1 MSSLYSASLLV
12 PDFVHPSTHLDHN
25 GGYYSF
31 FDLMQSP
38 SDSPSP
44 APPPN
49 NSSASSKSQSHS
61 PAPDTLVSRPSPPSN
76 SEIYNCQWVDC
87 TSTFADPEV
96 LYNHLC
102 NDHIGRK
109 STNNLCLTC
118 KWKDCGT
125 SCAKRDHITS
135 HLRVH
140 TPLKP
145 HVCEICKKS
154 FKRPQDLKK
163 HEKIHTEE
171 HHAQHKHS
179 KAITVN
185 DPVYT
190 SRVRGDAL
198 PAKGS
203 LNRSLSGKLQGA
215 APTSGL
221 PHKVPFARA
230 RPRSGIAADGGHY
243 SALPTPSPELEPIAH
258 PSRHVPHSSYE
269 LFLHNQ
275 VPSWDGPKPDARAS
289 NRNKRSLE
297 YNVDDFFIEMKK
309 RKVNPSYDPQMVER
323 LNSLAYAQDGA
334 HYDEFNPRSVSFD
347 VRTPEELA
355 AVNEFL
361 VTLGRDVTASNNRG
375 SQDLS
380 GRFSPTSYFD
390 ADSLSQLGL
399 TGMPGL
405 LGPGTAYAH
414 DAAYSQA
421 AHPSHQYA
429 SAYPSPPSLGRS
441 SHPSVQHNQYNPVY
455 SPMHAPAPSG
465 YSEHYTPSHRVSA
478 PASHD
483 FTLNTPSSAY
493 SYHSTS
499 TPQGHF
505 HPTPPL
511 DPTSPHSSSS
521 TPSNATPPHHSSIQE
536 SFAEF
541 NSLRGPR
548 GAPPPVQMAAPE
560 YHHKAMRTMIPLKTA
575 PGNAPEPVAPKPTTI
590 THLGS
595 IKSLLSSSPPPPSSV
610 ASSSKLYPLLL
621 PEDSDLKLPSLKPDA
636 GPFRLPPL
644 KDMYRS
650 PSPVTQSVSRSPD
663 TSRGT
668 TPSSTRSS
676 PVSTHTVI
684 PSLRSITETSES
696 DELVKKVGKIQLDHM
711 TKEVTP
717 EDRRKHAELIRNL
730 LVKINKDYRKR
741 FGTPQLESS
750 GVLRTRQPSVDVEM
764 AAA

>member
-1 MSSLYSASLLV
+1 
-12 PDFVHPSTHLDHN
+12 
-25 GGYYSF
+25 
-31 FDLMQSP
+31 MQP
-38 SDSPSP
+38 PTDSPSP
-44 APPPN
+44 PP
-49 NSSASSKSQSHS
+49 KSESHSRS
-61 PAPDTLVSRPSPPSN
+61 PAPETESYP
-76 SEIYNCQWVDC
+76 CQWLDC
-87 TSTFADPEV
+87 SSTFNDPEI

-145 HVCEICKKS
+145 HVCEICKKP

-185 DPVYT
+185 DPAYI
-190 SRVRGDAL
+190 SRVRGDSL
-198 PAKGS
+198 PTKSA
-203 LNRSLSGKLQGA
+203 LNRPFVGKLQGT
-215 APTSGL
+215 APSSAL
-221 PHKVPFARA
+221 PKVPFART
-230 RPRSGIAADGGHY
+230 RPRSGIADGGHY
-243 SALPTPSPELEPIAH
+243 SVLPTPSPELEPVPH
-258 PSRHVPHSSYE
+258 PSRHVPYDV
-269 LFLHNQ
+269 FLQNHA
-275 VPSWDGPKPDARAS
+275 PSWDGVRSDPRAP

-297 YNVDDFFIEMKK
+297 YNVDDFFTEMKK
-309 RKVNPSYDPQMVER
+309 RKVNPAYDTHMVER
-323 LNSLAYAQDGA
+323 LNSLAYAQDDG

-361 VTLGRDVTASNNRG
+361 VTLGRDVTAPNHRG

-380 GRFSPTSYFD
+380 GRFSPSSYFD

-399 TGMPGL
+399 VGMPGL
-405 LGPGTAYAH
+405 VGPGTAYSH
-414 DAAYSQA
+414 DATYSQT

-429 SAYPSPPSLGRS
+429 AGYPSPPSIGRS
-441 SHPSVQHNQYNPVY
+441 SHPSVQQNQYNPVY
-455 SPMHAPAPSG
+455 PPMHTSTPST
-465 YSEHYTPSHRVSA
+465 YSEHYTPSNQCRVAA
-478 PASHD
+478 PAAHEY
-483 FTLNTPSSAY
+483 LHTPSSYAT
-493 SYHSTS
+493 SGYHSS
-499 TPQGHF
+499 SSPQGHF

-521 TPSNATPPHHSSIQE
+521 TPSNATPPHHSSM
-536 SFAEF
+536 SDSYAEF
-541 NSLRGPR
+541 SSLRGPR

-560 YHHKAMRTMIPLKTA
+560 YHHKMRTMIPLLKTA
-575 PGNAPEPVAPKPTTI
+575 PGTAPEPTPPKSSTT
-590 THLGS
+590 TYRGPLAQ
-595 IKSLLSSSPPPPSSV
+595 LSSMSSSSSSV

-644 KDMYRS
+644 SEMYRPPSPLMSTPRS
-650 PSPVTQSVSRSPD
+650 PS

-676 PVSTHTVI
+676 PMSSHSTV
-684 PSLRSITETSES
+684 PSRRSVAEASES
-696 DELVKKVGKIQLDHM
+696 EELVRQVGKIELDHL

-730 LVKINKDYRKR
+730 LVRINEDYKKR
-741 FGTPQLESS
+741 FGTPQAPSKDS
-750 GVLRTRQPSVDVEM
+750 RTHHRFRDVEM
-764 AAA
+764 TATA

>member
-1 MSSLYSASLLV
+1 
-12 PDFVHPSTHLDHN
+12 
-25 GGYYSF
+25 
-31 FDLMQSP
+31 MQPP
-38 SDSPSP
+38 SDSP
-44 APPPN
+44 PPPSPQSN
-49 NSSASSKSQSHS
+49 NSSSLKV
-61 PAPDTLVSRPSPPSN
+61 PDTSSN
-76 SEIYNCQWVDC
+76 SESYNCQWVDC
-87 TSTFADPEV
+87 SASFTDPEV

-185 DPVYT
+185 DPAYA
-190 SRVRGDAL
+190 SRVRGD
-198 PAKGS
+198 PIPSKGV
-203 LNRSLSGKLQGA
+203 LNKSLSGKPLGP
-215 APTSGL
+215 APTPL
-221 PHKVPFARA
+221 PPKVPFARA
-230 RPRSGIAADGGHY
+230 HTRSGADGGHY
-243 SALPTPSPELEPIAH
+243 SALPTPSPELEHH

-275 VPSWDGPKPDARAS
+275 TPSWDGAKSDARAS
-289 NRNKRSLE
+289 HRNKRSLE
-297 YNVDDFFIEMKK
+297 YNVDDFFTEMKK
-309 RKVNPSYDPQMVER
+309 RKVNPAYDNNMVER
-323 LNSLAYAQDGA
+323 LNNLAYAQDSA

-361 VTLGRDVTASNNRG
+361 VTLGRDVTANNRA

-399 TGMPGL
+399 AGMPGL
-405 LGPGTAYAH
+405 LGSGTSYAH
-414 DAAYSQA
+414 DAAYAQA
-421 AHPSHQYA
+421 AHQYA
-429 SAYPSPPSLGRS
+429 TAAYPSPSLGRS
-441 SHPSVQHNQYNPVY
+441 SHPSVQQTQYSPVY
-455 SPMHAPAPSG
+455 PPMHVSTPGG
-465 YSEHYTPSHRVSA
+465 YSDHYTSSHQSRASA
-478 PASHD
+478 SASHD
-483 FTLNTPSSAY
+483 YGLNTPPSTYA
-493 SYHSTS
+493 YHSTP

-521 TPSNATPPHHSSIQE
+521 TPSNATPPHHSSMQE
-536 SFAEF
+536 SFVEF
-541 NSLRGPR
+541 SSLRGSR

-575 PGNAPEPVAPKPTTI
+575 PANAPEPVAPAHPTTI
-590 THLGS
+590 HRGS
-595 IKSLLSSSPPPPSSV
+595 ISALLSPPPSSSV
-610 ASSSKLYPLLL
+610 PSSSKLYPLLL
-621 PEDSDLKLPSLKPDA
+621 PEDSHLKLPSLKPDA
-636 GPFRLPPL
+636 GPFRLPPIR
-644 KDMYRS
+644 DMYRS
-650 PSPVTQSVSRSPD
+650 PSPQTSASRSPD

-676 PVSTHTVI
+676 PVSTHTTI
-684 PSLRSITETSES
+684 PGLRSITETSES
-696 DELVKKVGKIQLDHM
+696 DELVRKVGKIQLDHL
-711 TKEVTP
+711 TKEVTAG
-717 EDRRKHAELIRNL
+717 DRRKHAELIRNL
-730 LVKINKDYRKR
+730 LVKINEDYRRR
-741 FGTPQLESS
+741 FGSPQIESS
-750 GVLRTRQPSVDVEM
+750 RTLRTRLPSVDVEM

>member
-1 MSSLYSASLLV
+1 MSSLHSATVLV
-12 PDFVHPSTHLDHN
+12 PDFIPPNNLDRLLLQDSYN
-25 GGYYSF
+25 Q
-31 FDLMQSP
+31 LMQPP
-38 SDSPSP
+38 SDSPPPASP
-44 APPPN
+44 QNTNSATSSLKAP
-49 NSSASSKSQSHS
+49 SQSS
-61 PAPDTLVSRPSPPSN
+61 APDTAVSSPSIPSN
-76 SEIYNCQWVDC
+76 SESYNCQWVDC
-87 TSTFADPEV
+87 STSFTDPEV

-185 DPVYT
+185 DPAYA
-190 SRVRGDAL
+190 SRVRGDAI
-198 PAKGS
+198 PSKGA
-203 LNRSLSGKLQGA
+203 LNRSLSDKLQGA
-215 APTSGL
+215 APGAL
-221 PHKVPFARA
+221 PPKVPFARA
-230 RPRSGIAADGGHY
+230 RTRSGIGADGGHY
-243 SALPTPSPELEPIAH
+243 SALPTPSPELEPH

-275 VPSWDGPKPDARAS
+275 VPSWDGAKSDARAS

-297 YNVDDFFIEMKK
+297 YNVDDFFTEMKK
-309 RKVNPSYDPQMVER
+309 RKVNPAYDNHMVDR

-361 VTLGRDVTASNNRG
+361 VTLGRDVTANNRT

-405 LGPGTAYAH
+405 LGPGTAYIH
-414 DAAYSQA
+414 DAAYAQTV
-421 AHPSHQYA
+421 HPPHEYA
-429 SAYPSPPSLGRS
+429 TAAYPSPSLGRS
-441 SHPSVQHNQYNPVY
+441 SHPSVQQTQYTPVY
-455 SPMHAPAPSG
+455 PPMHTSTPGG
-465 YSEHYTPSHRVSA
+465 YSDHYTSSHQSRASA
-478 PASHD
+478 SASHD
-483 FTLNTPSSAY
+483 YGLNTPSSTYA
-493 SYHSTS
+493 YHSAS

-541 NSLRGPR
+541 SSLRGSR

-575 PGNAPEPVAPKPTTI
+575 PANAPEPAPPGLPTT
-590 THLGS
+590 THRGS
-595 IKSLLSSSPPPPSSV
+595 INALLSPPSSSV
-610 ASSSKLYPLLL
+610 PSSSKLYPLLL
-621 PEDSDLKLPSLKPDA
+621 PEDSHLKLPSLKPDA
-636 GPFRLPPL
+636 GPFRLPPI
-644 KDMYRS
+644 KDMYRP
-650 PSPVTQSVSRSPD
+650 PSPQTSASRSPA

-676 PVSTHTVI
+676 PVSTHTNI
-684 PSLRSITETSES
+684 PGLRSITETSES
-696 DELVKKVGKIQLDHM
+696 DELVRKVGKIQLDHL
-711 TKEVTP
+711 TKEVTS

-730 LVKINKDYRKR
+730 LVKINDDYRKR
-741 FGTPQLESS
+741 FGSPQIESS
-750 GVLRTRQPSVDVEM
+750 RVLRTRLPSVDVEM

>member
-1 MSSLYSASLLV
+1 MSSSYSAIVLV
-12 PDFVHPSTHLDHN
+12 PDFFQQVS
-25 GGYYSF
+25 
-31 FDLMQSP
+31 LMQPP
-38 SDSPSP
+38 SDSPPPSSP
-44 APPPN
+44 
-49 NSSASSKSQSHS
+49 ASSKIPSQS
-61 PAPDTLVSRPSPPSN
+61 PAPDNSQSN
-76 SEIYNCQWVDC
+76 SESYNCQWLDC
-87 TSTFADPEV
+87 SSAFTDPEV

-185 DPVYT
+185 DPAYA
-190 SRVRGDAL
+190 SRVRGDPISSKA
-198 PAKGS
+198 A

-215 APTSGL
+215 APSAL
-221 PHKVPFARA
+221 PTKVPFARA
-230 RPRSGIAADGGHY
+230 RPRSAIGADGGHY
-243 SALPTPSPELEPIAH
+243 SALPTPSPELESNH

-275 VPSWDGPKPDARAS
+275 VPSWDGPKSDLRPS

-297 YNVDDFFIEMKK
+297 YNVDDFFTEMKK
-309 RKVNPSYDPQMVER
+309 RKVNPSYDSHMVER

-361 VTLGRDVTASNNRG
+361 VTLGRDVTANNRA

-390 ADSLSQLGL
+390 TDSLSQLGL

-414 DAAYSQA
+414 DATYAQPA
-421 AHPSHQYA
+421 HQYA
-429 SAYPSPPSLGRS
+429 TAAYPSPPSLGRS
-441 SHPSVQHNQYNPVY
+441 SHPSVQQAPYNPVY
-455 SPMHAPAPSG
+455 PPMHASTPSS
-465 YSEHYTPSHRVSA
+465 YSDHYTSSHQSRISA
-478 PASHD
+478 PAPHD
-483 FTLNTPSSAY
+483 YGLNTPSSAY
-493 SYHSTS
+493 GYHSTS

-541 NSLRGPR
+541 SSLRGPR

-575 PGNAPEPVAPKPTTI
+575 AANAPEPVAPTLPTT
-590 THLGS
+590 THRGS
-595 IKSLLSSSPPPPSSV
+595 INALLSAPSSSV
-610 ASSSKLYPLLL
+610 PSSSKLYPLLL

-636 GPFRLPPL
+636 GPFRLPPI
-644 KDMYRS
+644 KDMCRA
-650 PSPVTQSVSRSPD
+650 PSPHTSRSSD

-668 TPSSTRSS
+668 TPSSARSS
-676 PVSTHTVI
+676 PESTHTTI
-684 PSLRSITETSES
+684 PSLRSITGTSES
-696 DELVKKVGKIQLDHM
+696 DELVRKVGKIQLDHL

-730 LVKINKDYRKR
+730 LVKINEDYRKR
-741 FGTPQLESS
+741 FGSPQMESRM
-750 GVLRTRQPSVDVEM
+750 LRTRPPSVDVEM

>member
-1 MSSLYSASLLV
+1 MTSLHSATVLV
-12 PDFVHPSTHLDHN
+12 PDFIPL
-25 GGYYSF
+25 GY
-31 FDLMQSP
+31 LMQPP
-38 SDSPSP
+38 SDSP
-44 APPPN
+44 PPPSH
-49 NSSASSKSQSHS
+49 NSTASSLKAPSQS
-61 PAPDTLVSRPSPPSN
+61 PPPDTSVSISSH
-76 SEIYNCQWVDC
+76 SESYNCQWVDC
-87 TSTFADPEV
+87 SATFTDPEV

-185 DPVYT
+185 DPAYA
-190 SRVRGDAL
+190 SRVRGDAV
-198 PAKGS
+198 PSKGT
-203 LNRSLSGKLQGA
+203 LNRSLSGKLQGP
-215 APTSGL
+215 APGAL
-221 PHKVPFARA
+221 PSKVPFARA
-230 RPRSGIAADGGHY
+230 RPRSAIGADGGHY
-243 SALPTPSPELEPIAH
+243 SALPTPSPELDNH
-258 PSRHVPHSSYE
+258 PRHVPLPSYDP
-269 LFLHNQ
+269 FLHNQ
-275 VPSWDGPKPDARAS
+275 VPSWDSTKSDPRAS
-289 NRNKRSLE
+289 NRNKRSLD
-297 YNVDDFFIEMKK
+297 YTVDDFFTEMKK
-309 RKVNPSYDPQMVER
+309 RKVNPAYDNHMVER
-323 LNSLAYAQDGA
+323 LNNLTYAQDSA

-361 VTLGRDVTASNNRG
+361 VTLGRDVTGNNRAP
-375 SQDLS
+375 QDLS

-405 LGPGTAYAH
+405 LGPGTAYPH
-414 DAAYSQA
+414 DAAYAQTA
-421 AHPSHQYA
+421 HQYA
-429 SAYPSPPSLGRS
+429 TAAYPSPSLGRS
-441 SHPSVQHNQYNPVY
+441 SHPSVQQTQYSPVY
-455 SPMHAPAPSG
+455 PPMHVSSPGG
-465 YSEHYTPSHRVSA
+465 YSDHYTSSHQNRASVS
-478 PASHD
+478 ASHD
-483 FTLNTPSSAY
+483 YGLNTPSSTYA
-493 SYHSTS
+493 YHSTS

-541 NSLRGPR
+541 SSLRRPR

-560 YHHKAMRTMIPLKTA
+560 YHHKAMRAMIPLKTA
-575 PGNAPEPVAPKPTTI
+575 PANAPEPVPAAPAPPTTI
-590 THLGS
+590 HRGS
-595 IKSLLSSSPPPPSSV
+595 IKALLSPPSSSV
-610 ASSSKLYPLLL
+610 PSSSKLYPLLL
-621 PEDSDLKLPSLKPDA
+621 PEDSHLKLPSLKPDA
-636 GPFRLPPL
+636 GPFRLPPI
-644 KDMYRS
+644 KDMYRP
-650 PSPVTQSVSRSPD
+650 PSPHTSASRSPD

-676 PVSTHTVI
+676 PVSAHTSI
-684 PSLRSITETSES
+684 TGLRSITETSES
-696 DELVKKVGKIQLDHM
+696 DELVKKVDKIQLDHL

-717 EDRRKHAELIRNL
+717 EDRQKHAELIRNL
-730 LVKINKDYRKR
+730 LVKINEDYRKR
-741 FGTPQLESS
+741 FGSPQMGSS
-750 GVLRTRQPSVDVEM
+750 RVSRTRLPSVDVEM
-764 AAA
+764 AVA

>member
-1 MSSLYSASLLV
+1 MTSFHSATVLRH
-12 PDFVHPSTHLDHN
+12 DI
-25 GGYYSF
+25 
-31 FDLMQSP
+31 
-38 SDSPSP
+38 
-44 APPPN
+44 
-49 NSSASSKSQSHS
+49 
-61 PAPDTLVSRPSPPSN
+61 SRPSVPSN
-76 SEIYNCQWVDC
+76 SESYNCQWVDC
-87 TSTFADPEV
+87 SIAFTDPEV

-185 DPVYT
+185 DPAYA
-190 SRVRGDAL
+190 SRVRGDAI
-198 PAKGS
+198 PSKGA
-203 LNRSLSGKLQGA
+203 LNRSLSGKLQGPSPGA
-215 APTSGL
+215 L
-221 PHKVPFARA
+221 PSKVPFARA
-230 RPRSGIAADGGHY
+230 RPRSGIGADGGHY
-243 SALPTPSPELEPIAH
+243 SALPTPSPELEPH
-258 PSRHVPHSSYE
+258 PRHVPHSSYE
-269 LFLHNQ
+269 LFLQNQ
-275 VPSWDGPKPDARAS
+275 VPSWDGGKSDPRAS
-289 NRNKRSLE
+289 NRNKRSLD
-297 YNVDDFFIEMKK
+297 YSVDDFFTEMKK
-309 RKVNPSYDPQMVER
+309 RKVNPSYDNNMVER
-323 LNSLAYAQDGA
+323 LNNLAYAQDGA

-361 VTLGRDVTASNNRG
+361 VTLGRDVTNNRA

-390 ADSLSQLGL
+390 ADSLTQLGL
-399 TGMPGL
+399 VGMPGL

-414 DAAYSQA
+414 DAAYTQT
-421 AHPSHQYA
+421 PHQYA
-429 SAYPSPPSLGRS
+429 TAAYPSPPSLGS
-441 SHPSVQHNQYNPVY
+441 PVY
-455 SPMHAPAPSG
+455 PPMHTSTP
-465 YSEHYTPSHRVSA
+465 YSDHYTPSHRASA
-478 PASHD
+478 
-483 FTLNTPSSAY
+483 TPSSTYA
-493 SYHSTS
+493 YHSTS

-521 TPSNATPPHHSSIQE
+521 TPSNATPPHHSSIQD

-541 NSLRGPR
+541 GSLRGPR

-560 YHHKAMRTMIPLKTA
+560 YHHKAMRAMIPLKTA
-575 PGNAPEPVAPKPTTI
+575 PANAPGPVAPALPTT
-590 THLGS
+590 THRGS
-595 IKSLLSSSPPPPSSV
+595 INALLSPPSSSV
-610 ASSSKLYPLLL
+610 PSSSKLYPLLL
-621 PEDSDLKLPSLKPDA
+621 PEDSHLRLPSLKPDA
-636 GPFRLPPL
+636 GPFRLPPI

-650 PSPVTQSVSRSPD
+650 PSPRSPD

-676 PVSTHTVI
+676 PAATHTTI
-684 PSLRSITETSES
+684 PSLRSITETTES
-696 DELVKKVGKIQLDHM
+696 DELVRKVGKIQLDHL

-730 LVKINKDYRKR
+730 LVKINEDYRKR
-741 FGTPQLESS
+741 FGSPQMASS
-750 GVLRTRQPSVDVEM
+750 RVLRTRLPSVDVEM

>member
-1 MSSLYSASLLV
+1 MTSSYSATVFV
-12 PDFVHPSTHLDHN
+12 PDFVTSNHLLQVN
-25 GGYYSF
+25 NNNNNFGQPYPF

-38 SDSPSP
+38 S
-44 APPPN
+44 PPPH
-49 NSSASSKSQSHS
+49 STASPQSQS
-61 PAPDTLVSRPSPPSN
+61 PPPDTAVSRSSITSN
-76 SEIYNCQWVDC
+76 SDLYNCQWVDC
-87 TSTFADPEV
+87 TSTFTDPEV

-185 DPVYT
+185 DPAYT
-190 SRVRGDAL
+190 SRVRGDIV
-198 PAKGS
+198 PSKGA

-215 APTSGL
+215 APTL

-230 RPRSGIAADGGHY
+230 RPRSSIAADGGHY
-243 SALPTPSPELEPIAH
+243 SALPTPSPELESIAH

-275 VPSWDGPKPDARAS
+275 VPSWDGAKPDARAS

-297 YNVDDFFIEMKK
+297 YNVDDFFTEMKK
-309 RKVNPSYDPQMVER
+309 RKVNPSYDTQMMER
-323 LNSLAYAQDGA
+323 LNSIAYAQDGA

-361 VTLGRDVTASNNRG
+361 VTLGRDVTAPNNRG

-390 ADSLSQLGL
+390 TDSLSQLGL

-414 DAAYSQA
+414 DAAYAQA
-421 AHPSHQYA
+421 AHPSQQYA
-429 SAYPSPPSLGRS
+429 STGYPSPPSLGRS
-441 SHPSVQHNQYNPVY
+441 SHPSVQQNQYNPVY
-455 SPMHAPAPSG
+455 PPMHASNPGG
-465 YSEHYTPSHRVSA
+465 YSEHYTSSHRVSA
-478 PASHD
+478 PPSHD
-483 FTLNTPSSAY
+483 FALNTPSSAY
-493 SYHSTS
+493 GYHSTS

-521 TPSNATPPHHSSIQE
+521 TPSNATPPHHSSIQD
-536 SFAEF
+536 SFADLS
-541 NSLRGPR
+541 SLRGPR
-548 GAPPPVQMAAPE
+548 GAAPPVQMAAPE

-575 PGNAPEPVAPKPTTI
+575 PGNAPEPVAPKPPTT
-590 THLGS
+590 THRGS
-595 IKSLLSSSPPPPSSV
+595 INALLSPMPPSV

-621 PEDSDLKLPSLKPDA
+621 PGDSDLKLPSLKPDA

-650 PSPVTQSVSRSPD
+650 PSPSAPRSPD

-676 PVSTHTVI
+676 PVSTHTTI

-696 DELVKKVGKIQLDHM
+696 DELVKKVGKIQLDHL

-730 LVKINKDYRKR
+730 LVKINEDYRKR
-741 FGTPQLESS
+741 FGVPQVESS
-750 GVLRTRQPSVDVEM
+750 GVSRTSVDVEM

>member
-1 MSSLYSASLLV
+1 
-12 PDFVHPSTHLDHN
+12 
-25 GGYYSF
+25 
-31 FDLMQSP
+31 MQPP

-44 APPPN
+44 PSPHNN
-49 NSSASSKSQSHS
+49 NSSLKAHSQS
-61 PAPDTLVSRPSPPSN
+61 PPPVSSN
-76 SEIYNCQWVDC
+76 SESYNCQWIDC
-87 TSTFADPEV
+87 SASFTDPEI

-185 DPVYT
+185 DPAYA
-190 SRVRGDAL
+190 SRIRGDAF
-198 PAKGS
+198 PTKGA
-203 LNRSLSGKLQGA
+203 LNRSLSGKLHGA
-215 APTSGL
+215 APGAL
-221 PHKVPFARA
+221 PPKVPFARA
-230 RPRSGIAADGGHY
+230 RPRSGGHY
-243 SALPTPSPELEPIAH
+243 SALPTPSPELENH
-258 PSRHVPHSSYE
+258 PSRHVPNPPYE

-275 VPSWDGPKPDARAS
+275 VPSWDSAKSDARAS

-297 YNVDDFFIEMKK
+297 YTVDDFFTDMKK
-309 RKVNPSYDPQMVER
+309 RKVNPAYDNHMVER
-323 LNSLAYAQDGA
+323 LNNLAYAQDDA
-334 HYDEFNPRSVSFD
+334 QYDEFNPRSVSFD

-361 VTLGRDVTASNNRG
+361 VALGRDVTANNRA

-380 GRFSPTSYFD
+380 GRFSPTTYFD

-399 TGMPGL
+399 AGMPGL
-405 LGPGTAYAH
+405 LGPGTAYNH
-414 DAAYSQA
+414 DAAYVQTA
-421 AHPSHQYA
+421 HQYA
-429 SAYPSPPSLGRS
+429 TAAYPSPPSLGRS
-441 SHPSVQHNQYNPVY
+441 SHPSVQHTQYSPVY
-455 SPMHAPAPSG
+455 PPMHASTSGG
-465 YSEHYTPSHRVSA
+465 YSDQYTPSHQSRASA
-478 PASHD
+478 SASHD
-483 FTLNTPSSAY
+483 YGLNTPSSTYAY
-493 SYHSTS
+493 QTS

-541 NSLRGPR
+541 SSLRRPR

-560 YHHKAMRTMIPLKTA
+560 YHHKAMRNMIPLKTA
-575 PGNAPEPVAPKPTTI
+575 PANAPEPVPVTPALPPTT
-590 THLGS
+590 HRGS
-595 IKSLLSSSPPPPSSV
+595 INALLSPPSSSV
-610 ASSSKLYPLLL
+610 PSSNKLYPLLL
-621 PEDSDLKLPSLKPDA
+621 PEDSHLKLPSLKPDA
-636 GPFRLPPL
+636 GPFRLPPI
-644 KDMYRS
+644 KDMYRP
-650 PSPVTQSVSRSPD
+650 PSPQTSASRSPD

-676 PVSTHTVI
+676 PVSTHTTI
-684 PSLRSITETSES
+684 PGLRSITETSES
-696 DELVKKVGKIQLDHM
+696 DELVRKVDKIQLDHLM
-711 TKEVTP
+711 KEVTP
-717 EDRRKHAELIRNL
+717 ENRQKHAELIRNL
-730 LVKINKDYRKR
+730 LVKINEDYRKR
-741 FGTPQLESS
+741 FGTPQMESS
-750 GVLRTRQPSVDVEM
+750 RVSRTRLPLVDVEM
-764 AAA
+764 AVA

>member
-1 MSSLYSASLLV
+1 
-12 PDFVHPSTHLDHN
+12 
-25 GGYYSF
+25 
-31 FDLMQSP
+31 MQSP
-38 SDSPSP
+38 SDSPPPENINSV
-44 APPPN
+44 ASSLKALSQSPPP
-49 NSSASSKSQSHS
+49 
-61 PAPDTLVSRPSPPSN
+61 DTAVSRSSIPST
-76 SEIYNCQWVDC
+76 SESYNCQWVDC
-87 TSTFADPEV
+87 SAGFTDPEV

-185 DPVYT
+185 DPAYA
-190 SRVRGDAL
+190 SRVRGDAI
-198 PAKGS
+198 PSSKGA

-215 APTSGL
+215 APGAL
-221 PHKVPFARA
+221 PSKVPFARS
-230 RPRSGIAADGGHY
+230 RPRSGIGADGHY
-243 SALPTPSPELEPIAH
+243 SALPTPSPELEPH

-275 VPSWDGPKPDARAS
+275 VPSWDSAKSDARPS

-297 YNVDDFFIEMKK
+297 YSVDDFFTEMKK
-309 RKVNPSYDPQMVER
+309 RKVNPAYDNHMVER
-323 LNSLAYAQDGA
+323 LNNLAYAQDSA

-361 VTLGRDVTASNNRG
+361 VTLGRDVTANNRT

-414 DAAYSQA
+414 DVAYTQTT
-421 AHPSHQYA
+421 HPPHQYA
-429 SAYPSPPSLGRS
+429 TATYPSPPSLGRS
-441 SHPSVQHNQYNPVY
+441 SHPSVQQTQYSPVY
-455 SPMHAPAPSG
+455 PPMHASTPGG
-465 YSEHYTPSHRVSA
+465 YSDHYTSSHQSRVSA
-478 PASHD
+478 SASHD
-483 FTLNTPSSAY
+483 YALNTPSSTYA
-493 SYHSTS
+493 YHSTS

-521 TPSNATPPHHSSIQE
+521 TPSNATPPHHSSMQE

-541 NSLRGPR
+541 GSLRGPR

-560 YHHKAMRTMIPLKTA
+560 YHHKVMRTMIPLKTA
-575 PGNAPEPVAPKPTTI
+575 PVNAPELVAPALPTT
-590 THLGS
+590 THRGS
-595 IKSLLSSSPPPPSSV
+595 INALLSPPSSS
-610 ASSSKLYPLLL
+610 APSSSKLYPLLL
-621 PEDSDLKLPSLKPDA
+621 PEDSHLKLPSLKPDA
-636 GPFRLPPL
+636 GPFRLPPI
-644 KDMYRS
+644 KDMYRR
-650 PSPVTQSVSRSPD
+650 PSPQASASQSPD
-663 TSRGT
+663 TSRGS

-676 PVSTHTVI
+676 PVSTHTT
-684 PSLRSITETSES
+684 PGLRSITETSGS
-696 DELVKKVGKIQLDHM
+696 DELVREVGKIQLDHL

-730 LVKINKDYRKR
+730 LVKINEDYRKR
-741 FGTPQLESS
+741 FGSPQMETSR
-750 GVLRTRQPSVDVEM
+750 VLRTRLPSVDVEM

>member
-1 MSSLYSASLLV
+1 MTSLHSATVLV
-12 PDFVHPSTHLDHN
+12 PVFPPQL
-25 GGYYSF
+25 GYYNL
-31 FDLMQSP
+31 LMQPP
-38 SDSPSP
+38 SDSP
-44 APPPN
+44 PPPSPN
-49 NSSASSKSQSHS
+49 ASLKAPSQS
-61 PAPDTLVSRPSPPSN
+61 PAPDTAVSRPSVPSN
-76 SEIYNCQWVDC
+76 SESYNCQWVDC
-87 TSTFADPEV
+87 SIGFTDPEV

-185 DPVYT
+185 DPAYA
-190 SRVRGDAL
+190 SRVRGDAI
-198 PAKGS
+198 PSKGA
-203 LNRSLSGKLQGA
+203 LNRSLSGKLQGP
-215 APTSGL
+215 APGAL
-221 PHKVPFARA
+221 PSKVPFARS
-230 RPRSGIAADGGHY
+230 RPRSGIGADGGHY
-243 SALPTPSPELEPIAH
+243 SALPTPSPELEPH

-269 LFLHNQ
+269 LFLQNQ
-275 VPSWDGPKPDARAS
+275 VPSWDGGKSDARAS
-289 NRNKRSLE
+289 NRNKRSLD
-297 YNVDDFFIEMKK
+297 YSVDDFFTEMKK
-309 RKVNPSYDPQMVER
+309 RKVNPSYDNNMVER
-323 LNSLAYAQDGA
+323 LNNLAYAQDGA

-361 VTLGRDVTASNNRG
+361 VTLGRDVTANNRA

-399 TGMPGL
+399 AGMPGL

-414 DAAYSQA
+414 DAAYTQTP
-421 AHPSHQYA
+421 HQSHQYA
-429 SAYPSPPSLGRS
+429 TAAYPSPPSLGRS
-441 SHPSVQHNQYNPVY
+441 SHPSVQQTQYSPVY
-455 SPMHAPAPSG
+455 PPMHTSTPGG
-465 YSEHYTPSHRVSA
+465 YSDHYTSSHR
-478 PASHD
+478 ASHD
-483 FTLNTPSSAY
+483 YGLSTPSSTYAY
-493 SYHSTS
+493 PSTS

-521 TPSNATPPHHSSIQE
+521 TPSNATPPHHSSIQD

-541 NSLRGPR
+541 NSLRVPR

-575 PGNAPEPVAPKPTTI
+575 PANAPGPVAPALSTT
-590 THLGS
+590 THRGS
-595 IKSLLSSSPPPPSSV
+595 INALLLPPSSSV
-610 ASSSKLYPLLL
+610 PSSSKLYPLLL
-621 PEDSDLKLPSLKPDA
+621 PEDSHLRLPSLKPDA
-636 GPFRLPPL
+636 GPCRLPPF
-644 KDMYRS
+644 KDMYS
-650 PSPVTQSVSRSPD
+650 PPSPRSPD

-676 PVSTHTVI
+676 PAAAHTTV
-684 PSLRSITETSES
+684 PGLRSTES
-696 DELVKKVGKIQLDHM
+696 DELVKKVGKIQLDHL

-730 LVKINKDYRKR
+730 LVKINEDYRKR
-741 FGTPQLESS
+741 FGSPQMESS
-750 GVLRTRQPSVDVEM
+750 RVSRTRLPSVDVEM